1 MTPLPTQP
9 SHVRA
14 EAVAAGGVQ
23 VFGPSSGGSWDE
35 ATIGVAIAFQ
45 KVGAVD
51 VFEYACALQVTKC
64 GSLPARKGGKFGLL
78 PGALQQMML

>member
-1 MTPLPTQP
+1 MCVQKLLQLWCE
-9 SHVRA
+9 SVRSA
-14 EAVAAGGVQ
+14 AAG
-23 VFGPSSGGSWDE
+23 SCDE
-35 ATIGVAIAFQ
+35 ATIGVTIAFQ

-78 PGALQQMML
+78 TGALQQMML